1 MASPTEQQGSR
12 WRDLDKLRARPGN
25 LVGSNFEP
33 SPQLKQDLQEYA
45 KVLVVGAG
53 GLGCELLKDLA
64 LMGFRQIEVID
75 MDSIEGCLGALDG
88 TDIPVHVSAIDRP
101 SYVRNELRVDPYE
114 DIELDKEEAE
124 GNADHISTIET

>member
-53 GLGCELLKDLA
+53 GLGCELLKDLV
-64 LMGFRQIEVID
+64 LMGFRQIKVID
-75 MDSIEGCLGALDG
+75 MD
-88 TDIPVHVSAIDRP
+88 
-101 SYVRNELRVDPYE
+101 
-114 DIELDKEEAE
+114 
-124 GNADHISTIET
+124 TIEVSNLNRQFLFRSSSSDDSDNDDCSHCFFYFELVGHYILC